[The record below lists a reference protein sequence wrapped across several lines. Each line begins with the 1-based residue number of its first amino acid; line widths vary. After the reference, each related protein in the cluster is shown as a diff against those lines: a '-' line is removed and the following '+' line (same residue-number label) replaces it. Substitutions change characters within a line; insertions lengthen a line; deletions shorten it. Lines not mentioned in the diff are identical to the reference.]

1 MRYIADNKI
10 RSVLERKTPKK
21 LVAIDRPFITP
32 SLKTPSGDL
41 MVLVYESLDDLL
53 YMTPDQSGAYSLKP
67 IENEMLYALMTKAD
81 PQNGSRFDSYM
92 LFSTNKE
99 WLEEYVCLFD
109 PSERVELTVIDDFAK
124 AKNPTDVFMGPQRGE

>member
-1 MRYIADNKI
+1 MKYIADNKI

-21 LVAIDRPFITP
+21 LVSIDRPFITP

-81 PQNGSRFDSYM
+81 PKNGSRF
-92 LFSTNKE
+92 
-99 WLEEYVCLFD
+99 
-109 PSERVELTVIDDFAK
+109 EL
-124 AKNPTDVFMGPQRGE
+124 